1 MSASAAAACRGLRR
15 IACSR
20 LGVAPARSNCLN
32 HFQQLHRRVSVSSLP
47 LYVSHRRSF
56 CNSAPRWDEE
66 RQWST
71 PLAKQLFEAISTT
84 GPVPLASYMRMCLTG
99 DVGGYYTGA
108 IGGQDRDQF
117 GAQGDFVTSPE
128 ISQIF
133 GELVGLWFV
142 AEWMSQ
148 GRPKKI
154 QLIEFGPGRGTLM
167 DDILRTVKQFPAMVD
182 SIDDVIMVEAS
193 PELRSAQIDL
203 LCERGA
209 SVSEASSG
217 HFQGRLAHINKNVN
231 WVNSL
236 KSYPTGKECSLEG
249 VTDLV
254 TDSITSY
261 TDQSMTC
268 WQIEKDIAPFIV
280 AHEFFDA
287 LPIHIFQSA
296 QAPIA
301 QSKSS
306 PSPSPSSATNTSS
319 EESTKADP
327 VRASPPPSPSYEW
340 REMMV
345 TPTSPAAIASAQAKS
360 KSPTGKTTPIE
371 EFQLILSSTPTR
383 HSRHLPNT
391 SPRYQNLKQTPG
403 SIVEI
408 CPEAFRFAAEIATRI
423 GGSDPTQKP
432 HPSGAA
438 LILDYGPS
446 DTIPIN
452 SLRGIRHHKLVSPFS
467 EPGLV
472 DLSADVDFTALAE
485 AATLASDGVEVH
497 GPVSQ
502 ADFLEA
508 MGIRERAEML
518 LQASRAVPSHTAK
531 DGENIRKAWQRLVD
545 RGPSGMGKVYKAL
558 AIVPENGGRRR
569 PVGFG
574 GDLTPA

>member
-20 LGVAPARSNCLN
+20 LGAVPARSNCLN
-32 HFQQLHRRVSVSSLP
+32 HFKQLHRRASVSSLP
-47 LYVSHRRSF
+47 LNVSHQRSF
-56 CNSAPRWDEE
+56 CNSAPRRDEE

-231 WVNSL
+231 WVDSL
-236 KSYPTGKECSLEG
+236 KSYPT
-249 VTDLV
+249 
-254 TDSITSY
+254 
-261 TDQSMTC
+261 
-268 WQIEKDIAPFIV
+268 EKDIAPFIV

-306 PSPSPSSATNTSS
+306 PSPSPSPSPSSATNTSG
-319 EESTKADP
+319 EQSTKADP
-327 VRASPPPSPSYEW
+327 ARVSPPSSPSYEW

-391 SPRYQNLKQTPG
+391 SLRYQNLKQTPG

-408 CPEAFRFAAEIATRI
+408 CPEAFRYAAEIATRI

-531 DGENIRKAWQRLVD
+531 DGENIRKAWKRLVD

-574 GDLTPA
+574 GDVTLA